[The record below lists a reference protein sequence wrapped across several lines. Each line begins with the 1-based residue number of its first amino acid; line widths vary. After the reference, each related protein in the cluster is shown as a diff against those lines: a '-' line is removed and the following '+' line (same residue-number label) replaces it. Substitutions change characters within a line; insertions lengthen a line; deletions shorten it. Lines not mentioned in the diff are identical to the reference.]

1 MSQKRRRAAIRRVII
16 LAAIFATLG
25 IGVSIAFIAAGGG
38 FESSSPNIFDP
49 PTEADIWNVGDHIQ
63 DGMTLEYVLTSKG
76 QPNSLES
83 ARVLMNFQQAG
94 ENWNVRFMITNSTDQ
109 PTVNH
114 TVIISKELTR
124 EGQLDE
130 SFRPYFEHIQSS
142 ILAVRDMEYGESP
155 KYLVVGAPW
164 NTIFVGSSSVTARV
178 TSEERISTPAGVFD
192 SFVLSYKLG
201 EATSKIWLVRD
212 MPLPVKAEVYDA
224 EDNLLYQY
232 ELTNASG
239 VASTPSTAT
248 GSSLQPT

>member
-1 MSQKRRRAAIRRVII
+1 VSQKRRAAAIRRVII
-16 LAAIFATLG
+16 LTAIFATLG
-25 IGVSIAFIAAGGG
+25 IGVSIALIAAGGG
-38 FESSSPNIFDP
+38 FESSSPNIFNP
-49 PTEADIWNVGDHIQ
+49 PTEADIWKVGDHIQ

-76 QPNSLES
+76 QPYSLES
-83 ARVLMNFQQAG
+83 ARVSMNFKQVD
-94 ENWNVRFMITNSTDQ
+94 ENWNVTFTIANGTDQ

-114 TVIISKELTR
+114 TLIMSKELTR

-178 TSEERISTPAGVFD
+178 TNEERISTPAGAFD

-212 MPLPVKAEVYDA
+212 MPLPVKAEVYDS

-232 ELTNASG
+232 ELTSASG
-239 VASTPSTAT
+239 VASAAT
-248 GSSLQPT
+248 GNSLQAT

>member
-1 MSQKRRRAAIRRVII
+1 MT
-16 LAAIFATLG
+16 AIFSALG
-25 IGVSIAFIAAGGG
+25 VGVSIALIAAGGG
-38 FESSSPNIFDP
+38 FESSSPNIFHP
-49 PTEADIWNVGDHIQ
+49 PTEADIWKVGDHIQ
-63 DGMTLEYVLTSKG
+63 DGMTLEYILTSKG
-76 QPNSLES
+76 QPNSLEA
-83 ARVLMNFQQAG
+83 ARVLMNFKQAG
-94 ENWNVRFMITNSTDQ
+94 EDWNVRFAVTNDTDQ
-109 PTVNH
+109 PTVDH
-114 TVIISKELTR
+114 TMTMSRELTR

-164 NTIFVGSSSVTARV
+164 DTIFVGSSSVTVRV
-178 TSEERISTPAGVFD
+178 TNEERISTPVGVFD

-201 EATSKIWLVRD
+201 EKTSKIWVVRD

-239 VASTPSTAT
+239 IASAAT
-248 GSSLQPT
+248 GSSL